1 MKLIIA
7 IIRDS
12 DNEPVSQGLILAG
25 FRVTEISSTGG
36 FLRRGSTTLMI
47 GVEDGKVDQAIQVI
61 RQTVGP
67 ATEAGVKRGTLF
79 VLDVENFDQI

>member
-47 GVEDGKVDQAIQVI
+47 GVEDEKVDQGVQVI

-67 ATEAGVKRGTLF
+67 ATETGVRRGTLF
-79 VLDVENFDQI
+79 VLNVENFDQV